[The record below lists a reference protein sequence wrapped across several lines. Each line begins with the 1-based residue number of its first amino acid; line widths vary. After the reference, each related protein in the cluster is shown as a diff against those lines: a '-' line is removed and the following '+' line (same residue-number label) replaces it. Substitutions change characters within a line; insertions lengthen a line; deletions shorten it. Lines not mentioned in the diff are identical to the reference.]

1 MPARINTPRTARQ
14 RRRLAAADYYR
25 RQQKKRIQGILIAPE
40 IITVEA
46 AT

>member
-25 RQQKKRIQGILIAPE
+25 RQQKKRIQGILLAPA